1 MLSATIAIR
10 YSLAAPFA
18 SDLQNIERF
27 TKDVKSFQLGK
38 PFNPVEQLMA
48 VLPSDSA
55 HAIPKAAR
63 WFMTDPESPILDFYP
78 SDVPVDPNGKAMP
91 WLWVVLLPF
100 IEEERL
106 LSALSSTISK
116 WTKSELLCNA
126 RGLDDGYMYVHSSH
140 SLRPKLATVLQPGK
154 TAKDSKTRLND
165 GAVYGCGGFSGSL
178 RPPLSN
184 ELLPMDDE
192 DVTIPP
198 PPGADTIDAPS
209 PDNLFLE
216 EISPNLSICV
226 AFTEPIKLPHKSM
239 LLAGAKP
246 PKAILTEDDKRIRR
260 PRINRGAS
268 IANMGVSNGK
278 SFQSG
283 YGSMNISSYERE
295 LAQRTG
301 RGHQMNQAGTR
312 TWGSFEPSGFGAK
325 RPRVDHLANPF
336 NNGQQQQQQ
345 QHHGNFNNGNR
356 GPPPQNYNN
365 GQQQQQHGN
374 RGPPQY
380 QQPNQQQGYNRG
392 PPPQQYPQ
400 PHGYHGGNR
409 GGPRQYPQQHGYHGN
424 RGPPPQQYQQ
434 HHQQQQ
440 QQQRGR
446 GPPPPQQSYS
456 FRQGAA
462 PPPPPQ
468 RSRTSADTM
477 KSLRAQLSSTLQQN
491 KRPPQG

>member
-1 MLSATIAIR
+1 
-10 YSLAAPFA
+10 
-18 SDLQNIERF
+18 LQNIERF

-78 SDVPVDPNGKAMP
+78 KDVPVDPNGKAMP

-106 LSALSSTISK
+106 LSALSSTITK
-116 WTKSELLCNA
+116 WTKAELLCNA

-140 SLRPKLATVLQPGK
+140 SLRPKLANVLQAGK
-154 TAKDSKTRLND
+154 TAKDPKTRLND

-184 ELLPMDDE
+184 ELVPMEDE
-192 DVTIPP
+192 DVKIPP
-198 PPGADTIDAPS
+198 PPGADTIDDPS

-216 EISPNLSICV
+216 EISPNESICV
-226 AFTEPIKLPHKSM
+226 AFTEPIKLPHKSI

-246 PKAILTEDDKRIRR
+246 PKAILTDDDKRIRK

-283 YGSMNISSYERE
+283 YGSMNISSYERD

-301 RGHQMNQAGTR
+301 RGQQMNQAGTR
-312 TWGSFEPSGFGAK
+312 TWGSMEPSGK

-336 NNGQQQQQQ
+336 QGGNQQQQQQ
-345 QHHGNFNNGNR
+345 QQQRGNYNGQGPPQQQGNYNGQGYRGNR
-356 GPPPQNYNN
+356 GPPPPH
-365 GQQQQQHGN
+365 QQ
-374 RGPPQY
+374 Y
-380 QQPNQQQGYNRG
+380 QQQGY
-392 PPPQQYPQ
+392 Q
-400 PHGYHGGNR
+400 
-409 GGPRQYPQQHGYHGN
+409 GN

-434 HHQQQQ
+434 QQQHHQQQRNYPPGQPYQNRPPGNYGGGPPRGPPQQQQQ
-440 QQQRGR
+440 QQQRGPPYEQQQQHPQQR
-446 GPPPPQQSYS
+446 GRCPPPPPQQSYS
-456 FRQGAA
+456 FRPGSA
-462 PPPPPQ
+462 PPPPQ

-477 KSLRAQLSSTLQQN
+477 KSLRAQLSSTLQQQN